1 MIELL
6 GFFTTSWF
14 DPELLLLTA
23 LGTFAGIY
31 VGAIPGL
38 SVTMAASILIS
49 FTFKWDVNAALALIT
64 GVFVGGVYGGGRT
77 AILLNIPGAPSAIAT
92 ALDGYP
98 LAKKGLAGEAIGLS
112 TVMSVIGGFVGI
124 IALAVAAPLIAEFA
138 IKFTSREYMLLGII
152 GILLVGTL
160 SGESFAKGAF
170 AGALG
175 VMIGMIG
182 LDPMTAEARFTYGSI
197 NLMGGVPFVV
207 AMIGFF
213 GVAEAL
219 TQLEHIDKKAVK
231 QSVARIIPAWSD
243 VRRYAALAIKSSGLG
258 TVIGALPG
266 TGGDIAALLAYDH
279 AKRHTKNP
287 ETPFGEGAKEGLIA
301 PEAAN
306 NAAVGGAYVPM
317 LTLGIPG
324 DAVTAIIIGALFI
337 HGLKPGPLLLTDT
350 PHLFWFIVGNL
361 TLANIFLLVFG
372 LTGIRVFTKVVEC
385 PRAILIPLII
395 VFSAVGAYSIQNNP
409 VHISWALGFGLIGY
423 LLKRY
428 GFQVGPIILG
438 VILGPLI
445 DANYR
450 RAMIGAHQDVGQFFL
465 QSDQQP
471 DFADTDYSFTCHT
484 GFSATALYVACEE
497 STLKRYWLTT
507 VSQAVARYARSSSE
521 RGEMDL
527 QPPVAVCFA
536 LLPV

>member
-1 MIELL
+1 MEAIS
-6 GFFTTSWF
+6 FFATSWF
-14 DPELLLLTA
+14 DPSLLFLTA

-49 FTFKWDVNAALALIT
+49 FTFKWDINEALALIA
-64 GVFVGGVYGGGRT
+64 GVYVGGVYGGGRT

-98 LAKKGLAGEAIGLS
+98 LAKKGLAGEAIGLT
-112 TVMSVIGGFVGI
+112 TVMSVLGGFVGI
-124 IALAVAAPLIAEFA
+124 LALAVAAPLIADFA

-170 AGALG
+170 SGALG

-219 TQLEHIDKKAVK
+219 VQLEHLDTPRIK
-231 QSVARIIPAWSD
+231 QSVKRVVPSRSD
-243 VRRYAALAIKSSGLG
+243 LRRYFRLMLKSSGIG

-266 TGGDIAALLAYDH
+266 TGGDIAALLAYDQ
-279 AKRHTKNP
+279 AKRTTKAP
-287 ETPFGEGAKEGLIA
+287 EVPFGEGAKEGLVA

-306 NAAVGGAYVPM
+306 NAAIGGAFVPM

-324 DAVTAIIIGALFI
+324 DAVTAIIIGALYI
-337 HGLKPGPLLLTDT
+337 HGLRPGPLLLSDS
-350 PHLFWFIVGNL
+350 PHLFWFMVGNL
-361 TLANIFLLVFG
+361 TLANVFLLVFG
-372 LTGIRVFTKVVEC
+372 LTGIRFFAKVVEC
-385 PRAILIPLII
+385 PQAILVPLI
-395 VFSAVGAYSIQNNP
+395 VVLSAIGAYAIQNNP
-409 VHISWALGFGLIGY
+409 AHITWALGFGVVGY
-423 LLKRY
+423 LLRRY

-438 VILGPLI
+438 VILGPMI
-445 DANYR
+445 DSNYR
-450 RAMIGAHQDVGQFFL
+450 RAMIGARNDVGQFFL
-465 QSDQQP
+465 DLVSHP
-471 DFADTDYSFTCHT
+471 ISLVLLC
-484 GFSATALYVACEE
+484 ALA
-497 STLKRYWLTT
+497 LML
-507 VSQAVARYARSSSE
+507 VSQIPLVRR
-521 RGEMDL
+521 RWKR
-527 QPPVAVCFA
+527 
-536 LLPV
+536 